1 MEKRASAGQGS
12 IVMIDPQVCGG
23 MPVVRGTRIAVHT
36 VASLA
41 GQGAPDEELLEDYP
55 SLTAER
61 LSAALEYAR
70 AHPRRNP
77 PVPTPWIGGTEV
89 RTTAPEHG

>member
-1 MEKRASAGQGS
+1 MEKRARIDDRSF
-12 IVMIDPQVCGG
+12 VMIDLQVCGG

-36 VASLA
+36 LADLA

-55 SLTAER
+55 SLTAES

-70 AHPRRNP
+70 AYPRRNQ
-77 PVPTPWIGGTEV
+77 PVPTPWIGGTVV
-89 RTTAPEHG
+89 RTAAREHG